1 MSRISSVRGKIA
13 SALECTDC
21 DACASISRH
30 RRPRRAHS
38 FARKSP
44 TGPAPTISTSVSR
57 RGSDMMALRHWCV
70 ARRSVHDGILRCRR
84 RKSSATGHIATDAS
98 APTRQCAGILK
109 VCGCPCARNT
119 PYAGPFDHRRR
130 TIAPAHRQ
138 FAASRLLSS
147 TTGRPPWRQRR
158 RASDNV
164 SEDGSADRWSTAY
177 GRRVPSRVSS
187 PPTGDARH
195 DARSGARTDIE
206 RDRSAPEDRSDA
218 VDRCGSADRSTT
230 AARQLSSRVTS
241 VRSNS

>member
-57 RGSDMMALRHWCV
+57 RGSDMM
-70 ARRSVHDGILRCRR
+70 RSGTGASRVVRFTMA
-84 RKSSATGHIATDAS
+84 SSAADVAKA
-98 APTRQCAGILK
+98 AP
-109 VCGCPCARNT
+109 
-119 PYAGPFDHRRR
+119 
-130 TIAPAHRQ
+130 PAHRDRCQ
-138 FAASRLLSS
+138 RTDHAVLQGYSTCVGVHAREHPVCRSVRPPTSHHRARLS
-147 TTGRPPWRQRR
+147 TVRGIPLANFNNGAPPWRRRR

-164 SEDGSADRWSTAY
+164 SEDGSADRRSTAD

-187 PPTGDARH
+187 PSAGDSHH

-206 RDRSAPEDRSDA
+206 RDRSAPEDRSR
-218 VDRCGSADRSTT
+218 RCGPMRRRGSIRNCSAPAFVATD
-230 AARQLSSRVTS
+230 
-241 VRSNS
+241 